1 MRKIGISSMALFKYR
16 PADALK
22 RASELGFSA
31 WEIMLEGSHFQNDYT
46 EVKELADSY
55 GIELFVHAPFS
66 DLNIASLNEGIR
78 KETLSQVFWAIE
90 TADFLESGL
99 VTFHSG
105 RPSPVSMS
113 FRDAAWEKNLESISE
128 IVRFGS
134 DFDLKLCL
142 ENMPNFPGAFCCE
155 IDDVRSI
162 LDANPELGL
171 TLDIAHAH
179 TCGDEIE
186 FIKNFKDKMLHVH
199 LHDNSRDNDSHSAV
213 GEGDIDFRGVMSHL
227 KDFTGC
233 GIIEAKSEAG
243 ASQSMQKFE
252 EIISSL

>member
-1 MRKIGISSMALFKYR
+1 MKKIGISSMALFKYG
-16 PADALK
+16 PEDAVR

-31 WEIMLEGSHFQNDYT
+31 WEIMLEGSHFREDYT
-46 EVKELADSY
+46 KVRELADSY
-55 GIELFVHAPFS
+55 GIEIFVHAPFS

-78 KETLSQVFWAIE
+78 EETLSQIFWAIE
-90 TADFLESGL
+90 TADFLESEL
-99 VTFHSG
+99 VTLHTG

-113 FRDAAWEKNLESISE
+113 FREAAWEKNLKSMGE
-128 IVRFGS
+128 IVKFGS
-134 DFDLKLCL
+134 DFELKLCL

-155 IDDVRSI
+155 IDELQSV
-162 LDANPELGL
+162 LEQNPGLYL

-199 LHDNSRDNDSHSAV
+199 LHDNLRDNDSHSAV
-213 GEGDIDFRGVMSHL
+213 GEGDIDFKRVMSHL

-233 GIIEAKSEAG
+233 GIIEAKSEDG
-243 ASQSMQKFE
+243 AAQSMQKFE
-252 EIISSL
+252 EYISSL